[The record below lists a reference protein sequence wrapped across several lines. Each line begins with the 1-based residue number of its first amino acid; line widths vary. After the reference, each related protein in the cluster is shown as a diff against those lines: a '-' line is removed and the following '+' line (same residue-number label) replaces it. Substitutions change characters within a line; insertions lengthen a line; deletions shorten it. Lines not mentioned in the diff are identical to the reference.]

1 MENSKIHIVIVGAG
15 IGGVASAAYLSKSG
29 NYKVTVIEKNSFSGG
44 RLSTIEKDGYR
55 FDQGPSLY
63 LMPWVF
69 EQAWRDLGL
78 GKAQE
83 DLNLMKCDTNYRVYF
98 QDDDSVKLSTD
109 MSQVKNELERIEPGS
124 FPNFLNWLS
133 QSGKHYH
140 ISCARVLSRPLQSI
154 FELVNLTDLL
164 SLGNLHLHHN
174 LYSWTSKFFKNEK
187 LIQMLTFQSMYMG
200 MSPCDAPA
208 TYSLL
213 AYSEFTEGIYYPK
226 GGFHKVVEKL
236 EKYASENQVEFRYNS
251 PVKQILKS
259 GSKATGVLLESGE
272 TIEADVILCNADL
285 VYSYNSLIDD
295 VEMQEKLAK
304 YEHTCSAIV
313 FYWGIN
319 INLPNIDAHTIYLAG
334 DYKQSFEDIFKGH
347 TLPKVPSFYVH
358 CPSKMDRTAAPPNGE
373 ALMILV
379 PVGHPHEFNDLEIS
393 ELKSKARKFV
403 LQRMSKNLGVE
414 LEKHIVSETV
424 NDPITWNEKFN
435 LPFGSALGLAHG
447 ISQVTVFRPKIRDPN
462 TDNLYFVGASTN
474 PGTGVPIV
482 MLGAKITANMISED
496 LQGNKKESLTLAI
509 VAFAFRMIRFIVF
522 FSLGVYIFKWYH
534 SLSMKSR
541 SEL

>member
-1 MENSKIHIVIVGAG
+1 M
-15 IGGVASAAYLSKSG
+15 G
-29 NYKVTVIEKNSFSGG
+29 NYKITVLEKNDFSGG
-44 RLSTIEKDGYR
+44 RLSIINKDGYR

-69 EQAWRDLGL
+69 EQAWLDLGL
-78 GKAQE
+78 GKAE
-83 DLNLMKCDTNYRVYF
+83 KDLDLLKCATNYRVYF
-98 QDDDSVKLSTD
+98 EDDDSVKLSTD
-109 MSQVKNELERIEPGS
+109 MSQVKQELERIEPGS
-124 FPNFLNWLS
+124 FPNFLKWLS
-133 QSGKHYH
+133 QSGNHYH

-164 SLGNLHLHHN
+164 SLSKLHLHEN
-174 LYSWTSKFFKNEK
+174 LYNWTSKFFRNEK

-236 EKYASENQVEFRYNS
+236 ERFAKDNNVEFRYNS

-259 GSKATGVLLESGE
+259 GTKATGVLLETGE
-272 TIEADVILCNADL
+272 QIEADVILCNADL
-285 VYSYNSLIDD
+285 VYSYNALTDD
-295 VEMQEKLAK
+295 AEMQAKLAK
-304 YEHTCSAIV
+304 YEHTCSVIV
-313 FYWGIN
+313 FYWGLDIK
-319 INLPNIDAHTIYLAG
+319 LPNVDAHTIYLAG

-347 TLPKVPSFYVH
+347 TLPKIPSFYVH
-358 CPSKMDRTAAPPNGE
+358 CPSKMDESAAPPNCE

-379 PVGHPHEFNDLEIS
+379 PVGHPNEFSDKEIS
-393 ELKSKARKFV
+393 ELKRRARSFV
-403 LQRMSKNLGVE
+403 LQRMSKNIGIDLA
-414 LEKHIVSETV
+414 KHIVSETV
-424 NDPITWNEKFN
+424 NDPITWNQKFN

-447 ISQVTVFRPKIRDPN
+447 ISQVTIFRPKMKDPK

-482 MLGAKITANMISED
+482 MLGAKLASNMINDD
-496 LQGNKKESLTLAI
+496 LQGVKKEILAAAI
-509 VAFAFRMIRFIVF
+509 FSFTFRMIRFIIF
-522 FSLGVYIFKWYH
+522 FSLGFFIFKWYH
-534 SLSMKSR
+534 SLSMKS
-541 SEL
+541 SQEL